1 MTPKGIMR
9 EKYQDYLVPGKKY
22 RVVKPFLDATKSV
35 HPAGETWT
43 FLGYL
48 PNGFG
53 EATYISIAKEDKTES
68 GFGIDWNYGENNL
81 GLENIKNFIQE
92 IS

>member
-9 EKYQDYLVPGKKY
+9 QKYQDFLVPGKKY
-22 RVVKPFLDATKSV
+22 RVVRPFLDATKSV

-53 EATYISIAKEDKTES
+53 EATYISVTNEDQTEG
-68 GFGIDWNYGENNL
+68 GFGIDWNSTEENL
-81 GLENIKNFIQE
+81 GLENLRNFIQE
-92 IS
+92 TS